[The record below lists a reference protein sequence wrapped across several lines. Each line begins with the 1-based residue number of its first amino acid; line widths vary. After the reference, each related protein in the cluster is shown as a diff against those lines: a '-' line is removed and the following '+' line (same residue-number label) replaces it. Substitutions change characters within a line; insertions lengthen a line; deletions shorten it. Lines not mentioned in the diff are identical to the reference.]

1 MLTRKL
7 SKGLELR
14 IRIIL
19 AGLEHKLGNLEG
31 AFGMYAGM
39 RNKAGGKMGDAI
51 ELKMRLIELEMLS
64 K

>member
-1 MLTRKL
+1 MLARKL

-19 AGLEHKLGNLEG
+19 AEFEHKLGNLEE
-31 AFGMYAGM
+31 AFRMYAEM

-51 ELKMRLIELEMLS
+51 EFKMRLIELEMLS